1 MIKHK
6 TAKILSFLVIGS
18 VAVLGWLAYKNRE
31 RLPFSEGTA
40 PVQTVSESD
49 KQTDN
54 STNHID
60 LTPAKVNEVVKYV
73 RITNKTYIRRKPEN
87 NSTIISVLNKGF
99 ETKYL
104 SQKGSFY
111 LVRYDDCNDGWVL
124 KSDAEILEEEV
135 EITYAPKHTID
146 TAYSLNDAKEGDDLG
161 AILRK
166 YRTVGASVAVI
177 KDGHVTYHYE
187 FGYADKENRITVN
200 ENTKFRVASLSKVF
214 TAMLAMAEVNDGQ
227 LDLDANISEIFGY
240 KFCNPKYPN
249 TAISTRML
257 LTHSAGFTD
266 KQGFSEPLYAVAIG
280 ENYYSYK
287 PGNKH
292 LYSNLSIGIA
302 GAVVEKA
309 SDRTLS
315 QYARDRFFA
324 PMGID
329 ASFYSNY
336 LSDDSLI
343 ANCYLSGSLKYSR
356 ESIIQSK
363 ESTNA
368 APGYVYYVGQSGLL
382 ISAVDLAKVTT
393 ILLNEGQ
400 YNGVSYLSADTVNQ
414 MLTVHPVDTQNKYQQ
429 CIGVRKYNN
438 LIGERDIYYH
448 TGNYYGIYALLA
460 FDPDDKSGVII
471 ITSGANTIRDDNTIF
486 GVCNDV
492 MDYCYSELL

>member
-1 MIKHK
+1 M
-6 TAKILSFLVIGS
+6 IGS
-18 VAVLGWLAYKNRE
+18 VAVFGWLAYKNRE
-31 RLPFSEGTA
+31 RLPFSDRTV
-40 PVQTVSESD
+40 PVQTISESD
-49 KQTDN
+49 TETDHPIDQTD
-54 STNHID
+54 
-60 LTPAKVNEVVKYV
+60 LEPVKVNESVQFV
-73 RITNKTYIRRKPEN
+73 RIKNKTYIRRKAEN

-99 ETKYL
+99 ETKYIG
-104 SQKGSFY
+104 KKDNFY
-111 LVRYDDCNDGWVL
+111 HVRFDDCNDGWVL
-124 KSDAEILEEEV
+124 KSDSELIEKEV
-135 EITYAPKHTID
+135 EITYAPKHTTD
-146 TAYSLNDAKEGDDLG
+146 EAFSLNGAKEGDDLG
-161 AILRK
+161 GILRK

-177 KDGHVTYHYE
+177 KDGHVSYHYE
-187 FGYADKENRITVN
+187 FGYADRENRITVN

-214 TAMLAMAEVNDGQ
+214 TAMLAMAEVSDGK
-227 LDLDANISEIFGY
+227 LDLDANISDIFGY
-240 KFCNPKYPN
+240 KFCHPKYPN

-257 LTHSAGFTD
+257 LTHSAGYTD
-266 KQGFSEPLYAVAIG
+266 KQGFSEPLNAVAVG
-280 ENYYSYK
+280 EKYYSYK

-309 SDRTLS
+309 SDQTLS
-315 QYARDRFFA
+315 QYARDRFFV

-329 ASFYSNY
+329 ASYYSSY

-363 ESTNA
+363 ESSNA

-393 ILLNEGQ
+393 ILLNDGQ
-400 YNGVSYLSADTVNQ
+400 YNGVSYLSSDAVNQ

-429 CIGVRKYNN
+429 CLGVRKYTD
-438 LIGERDIYYH
+438 LIGDRDIYYH
-448 TGNYYGIYALLA
+448 TGNYYGIYALQA
-460 FDPDDKSGVII
+460 FDPADKSGVII

-492 MDYCYSELL
+492 MDYCYSELI